1 MFSISPSL
9 WGSCYSI
16 AKQYQSF
23 LKHMNTAV
31 HRSMD
36 GRIERSVK
44 TPQQKPKREVMS
56 SSSPC
61 AQKGAGLWLE
71 EDRKV

>member
-9 WGSCYSI
+9 CDSYYSI

-36 GRIERSVK
+36 GRIDRSMN
-44 TPQQKPKREVMS
+44 TPQQNLRE
-56 SSSPC
+56 
-61 AQKGAGLWLE
+61 K
-71 EDRKV
+71 